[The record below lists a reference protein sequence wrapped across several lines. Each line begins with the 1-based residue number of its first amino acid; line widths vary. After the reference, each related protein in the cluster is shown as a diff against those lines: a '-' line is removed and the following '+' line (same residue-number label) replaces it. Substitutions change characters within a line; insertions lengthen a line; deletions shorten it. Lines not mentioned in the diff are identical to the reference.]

1 MMPTACEPFF
11 RSLAFRLLAG
21 IGFGW
26 LAAALAPVACVIAVV
41 AYRAPDFPAQD
52 WRIVLAMAFV
62 FAGGYALL
70 VGVPIALAL
79 RANGWLRALPM
90 LTVGF
95 LVGAGPMGVGTFP
108 AIVGDVSPHAW
119 AEWWQG

>member
-11 RSLAFRLLAG
+11 RSLTFRLLAG

-41 AYRAPDFPAQD
+41 SYRAPDFPAQD
-52 WRIVLAMAFV
+52 WRIILSMAFV

-70 VGVPIALAL
+70 LGVPIALAL

-90 LTVGF
+90 LAAGV
-95 LVGAGPMGVGTFP
+95 LVGAGPMGLGTFP
-108 AIVGDVSPHAW
+108 SLAGD
-119 AEWWQG
+119 